1 MCNRPAAR
9 PANCHVAL
17 VALIDGRSVEAF
29 FDADAG
35 TPGLRDRL
43 GVPLEPDEGPSVEL
57 VDVQAL
63 GMSILDTLTADDATY
78 IVDQILG
85 LNAPAPSPIMARR
98 PSTSFVEEAR
108 EQQAAIALQRAS
120 GETDEPCDVLP
131 FPRFPIAF
139 PSPDRAA

>member
-1 MCNRPAAR
+1 LC
-9 PANCHVAL
+9 
-17 VALIDGRSVEAF
+17 DGRTVDAY

-35 TPGLRDRL
+35 APGLRDRL
-43 GVPLEPDEGPSVEL
+43 GVPMEPDEGPSIEL

-63 GMSILDTLTADDATY
+63 GMSVLDDFTEDDESY

-98 PSTSFVEEAR
+98 PSMSFVDEAR
-108 EQQAAIALQRAS
+108 EQQAAVALQRAS

-131 FPRFPIAF
+131 FPRLPVLAL
-139 PSPDRAA
+139 PDPPRAA